1 MAGRSESEPGTNVVH
16 VGIGTLLKGPLSVPP
31 NQRAYSWKDD
41 QIDDLLN
48 DIGWAMEQTDADE
61 RDYFLGSIVLTTS
74 ADPTRPCV
82 VDGQQ
87 RLASVTMIYAAM
99 RDYCLTHGEP
109 QIGTDIAAD
118 YLYNKDKWTK
128 IESPRLVLSDED
140 TLFFTRQVLAVPAS
154 AERGQAKRT
163 TDSHRRIAKAFE
175 KITKKITSIA
185 DTAGDSFK
193 ELRRWDSFLQNNVKV
208 LVMTVGDE
216 SRAYQIF
223 ETLND
228 RGLDLAIADL
238 LKNYIFG
245 KVGKNNLSQA
255 KHHWS
260 TALTRVS
267 AGGREGV
274 IKKFIHHF
282 WSSKHGLTR
291 ERLLYKG
298 IRAEI
303 RNEQKALAFV
313 EELGSSATNYAAV
326 LSPSSDVW
334 AGTGTRGRRLVEAL
348 RTLQMEQ
355 YKPLL
360 LACLDVFDPGKPTE
374 LVKVL
379 RILVSW
385 SVRFQITR
393 QLGSSEIE
401 RFYPKVAKRVR
412 DDGIKTA
419 AKLVRLF
426 ESEVPSDALFKSNF
440 ETYTEESEKLV
451 RYYLHAIEERV
462 RRDQGR
468 REEQV
473 TLDESEV
480 NLEHILPQQ
489 PRLGE
494 WPEFDEET
502 AKVNKY
508 RLGNQTLLL
517 EEWNRES
524 SNSAFDVK
532 RKMYERSA
540 VEITKPILE
549 NEIWSPETILER
561 QSWLADIAVR
571 TWPLGV

>member
-48 DIGWAMEQTDADE
+48 DISWAMEQTDADE

-74 ADPTRPCV
+74 ADPTRPWV

-140 TLFFTRQVLAVPAS
+140 TLFFSRQVLAVPGS

-175 KITKKITSIA
+175 KITKKVTSIA
-185 DTAGDSFK
+185 DTADDSFK

-245 KVGKNNLSQA
+245 KVGKSNLSQA

-267 AGGREGV
+267 AGGREAV

-303 RNEQKALAFV
+303 RNEQTALAFV

-355 YKPLL
+355 
-360 LACLDVFDPGKPTE
+360 
-374 LVKVL
+374 
-379 RILVSW
+379 
-385 SVRFQITR
+385 
-393 QLGSSEIE
+393 
-401 RFYPKVAKRVR
+401 
-412 DDGIKTA
+412 
-419 AKLVRLF
+419 
-426 ESEVPSDALFKSNF
+426 
-440 ETYTEESEKLV
+440 
-451 RYYLHAIEERV
+451 
-462 RRDQGR
+462 
-468 REEQV
+468 
-473 TLDESEV
+473 
-480 NLEHILPQQ
+480 
-489 PRLGE
+489 
-494 WPEFDEET
+494 
-502 AKVNKY
+502 
-508 RLGNQTLLL
+508 
-517 EEWNRES
+517 
-524 SNSAFDVK
+524 
-532 RKMYERSA
+532 
-540 VEITKPILE
+540 
-549 NEIWSPETILER
+549 
-561 QSWLADIAVR
+561 
-571 TWPLGV
+571 

>member
-1 MAGRSESEPGTNVVH
+1 
-16 VGIGTLLKGPLSVPP
+16 
-31 NQRAYSWKDD
+31 
-41 QIDDLLN
+41 
-48 DIGWAMEQTDADE
+48 MEQTDADE

-74 ADPTRPCV
+74 TDPSRPWV

-87 RLASVTMIYAAM
+87 RLASITMIYAAM

-109 QIGTDIAAD
+109 QIGTDLATD

-128 IESPRLVLSDED
+128 IESPRLVLSDDD
-140 TLFFTRQVLAVPAS
+140 TLFFTRHVLAVPGS
-154 AERGQAKRT
+154 AERDQAKRIS
-163 TDSHRRIAKAFE
+163 DSHRRISKAFE
-175 KITKKITSIA
+175 KISKKMTSIA
-185 DTAGDSFK
+185 DASSEPFK
-193 ELRRWDSFLQNNVKV
+193 ELRRWDIFLQSNVKV

-245 KVGKNNLSQA
+245 KVGKHNLSQA
-255 KHHWS
+255 KHHWAA
-260 TALTRVS
+260 ALTRVS
-267 AGGREGV
+267 AGGRESV

-291 ERLLYKG
+291 ERLLYKN

-303 RNEQKALAFV
+303 RSEQKALELV

-326 LSPSSDVW
+326 LSPWSEVW
-334 AGTGTRGRRLVEAL
+334 AGTGTRGRRLVESL

-360 LACLDVFDPGKPTE
+360 LACLDVFDPKKPTE
-374 LVKVL
+374 IVKVL
-379 RILVSW
+379 RLLVSW
-385 SVRFQITR
+385 SVRFQITK

-401 RFYPKVAKRVR
+401 KFYPKVAKTVR
-412 DDGIKTA
+412 DDQIKTA
-419 AKLVRLF
+419 AQLVRLF
-426 ESEVPSDALFKSNF
+426 ESEIPSDALFKSNF
-440 ETYTEESEKLV
+440 ETYTEENEKLV
-451 RYYLHAIEERV
+451 RYYLHSIEERV
-462 RRDQGR
+462 RREQGR
-468 REEQV
+468 REEEI

-489 PRLGE
+489 PRLHE

-524 SNSAFDVK
+524 SNSAFKIK
-532 RKMYERSA
+532 RPMYERSA
-540 VEITKPILE
+540 VEITKPILK
-549 NEIWSPETILER
+549 NKVWSPEAILER
-561 QSWLADIAVR
+561 QSWLAEIAAR
-571 TWPLGV
+571 AWPLGL